1 MTWTPTSCFLK
12 GVVIKPFKPKNKRL
26 SLPESENLPLKNLYP
41 GDQVYVFE
49 TNNLKWGR
57 GYVIHPSI
65 GNDLKVISIRLNEVD
80 QSSVVFPMNRIKI
93 IDNIDFCKITNEV
106 SSETEND
113 KPNTPKFPRDN
124 NQQYLSIK
132 NQIGC
137 AVNELNGLVF
147 ASYACGEINVFNQL
161 KNVYLKLYDYY
172 LRYIHNLFNEIETI
186 ETITKLLNEVTKILA
201 RVPYKPSLSSSSMIW
216 LEVASKYCYMLARDK
231 SNGEILNLG
240 NSIPPTIAKAQ
251 EELILTN
258 NNSVNIPTQSQLT
271 LAPHN
276 FKEYKN
282 SHLLVNITDVQ
293 GDSSTQS
300 TGLHNLFLHV
310 YLRNETKRLT
320 EPFVFKT
327 KSIDDLQK
335 VETISSI
342 LFRNLPEDQFDQN
355 VFMVFVL
362 TEEISLMRRKTFANL
377 KYIKKGV
384 AAGVI
389 NISKVFTQN
398 QPNFHFDIKLF
409 GAPLGGGGKKSSKST
424 FSWGVLVDK
433 LIRGNIEGLVASS
446 PIVQQVSASV
456 KLIKHSPFGL
466 STKTKFSKH
475 HSNLPITMIKPMFF
489 DPFTETTERLYIL
502 LGQLALKK
510 KKNSTD
516 LYSVEISA
524 PNNETIKFSQAT
536 NQREKKI
543 WQLVGVTSSECFG
556 EFIKIDN
563 ISLKNKNKK
572 LPIDDYLQLTVY
584 INGVLSG
591 QGHLHYKS
599 GNKLVEYRS
608 KPHAVEIFSTSK
620 GNQIASIEVSSTYV
634 GKLFNSEV
642 TIDNILEYESLYHSG
657 TPGIDGLSSSLELF
671 QKVKKKHLIRR
682 FPELLTSLFGIIII
696 SGADTDS
703 TNLQNLQE
711 NTFKAIVFLL
721 NSVLFK
727 PQQHGHFLQCFE
739 DIFINQPR
747 IAVFLWTKLREVYYR
762 GETIWDSYSKS
773 VAKVQEILIRFAT
786 KSIQGSWEFEE
797 YNETVVQSYRA
808 MAHFLS
814 MKSSL
819 LIEDQIN
826 LLGIVD
832 LMLTNTMYFDKRVVL
847 NWYETFIDAIRLRSF
862 GGHEKLMED
871 QEHKIQISK
880 LLLILRVLGTELNR
894 DKDTRSTVL
903 LKSIEWAVEGFPDV
917 TDIESVRLA
926 CSILNKCC
934 TVIYE
939 LLVEGETDIIEVCHF
954 LFKLLPA
961 LSRTFLKYS
970 HIGNLAQQKSFGTQ
984 LFPQI
989 YPFET
994 VAIDQSF
1001 TDVGFC
1007 EVLVELAVVIGF
1019 IARIDK
1025 EIAVDNDDRTL
1036 HLADLYSRD
1045 DMYTVIIA
1053 VNEICKYEYFPSHN
1067 WLSLQAIIAESS
1079 LCVLEL
1085 LSPVI
1090 FQKYIMGISLD
1101 INLCGEFLS
1110 TLLKLAILDTVALE
1124 GLPVLARAASTS
1136 ITCSIGARVEL
1147 LIDKVWGRLG
1157 DYVNKHKLE
1166 SSLAT
1171 LVLDY
1176 DLIHNVVLYT
1186 LKCTQTRKTGSKL
1199 LISIMK
1205 NYNQI
1210 EVERQCIISL
1220 FDIYCN
1226 GLYEP
1231 CESDELGFINN
1242 LNEFSTTNESETD
1255 QINMLFDFVAYLSR
1269 FIRVLNRLIRV
1280 PDTVEFNDDKVVYKI
1295 QALLYLVNVGEPE
1308 PLREFVGDLYKE
1320 TIAQKDHIQ
1329 AGLYLELLASTFP
1342 WSHGEYVT
1350 ASLIPELPIQTNFE
1364 RREALLELSA
1374 EHYISGHNLSKAI
1387 DVYNFMLNAFKNETY
1402 DLLRLSRLHG
1412 KLSLRYM
1419 ELEYQDTIQHS
1430 YCRVVFLGNG
1440 FPEVLRGKQR
1450 IYEGQPF
1457 EHFTSI
1463 QQRILSKFPGSALYK
1478 DDGTDGKNL
1487 TGKYL
1492 DITLVYPNKSE
1503 SRHDKKSFSVLKKV
1517 PGSSSIFDLWTEET
1531 TFETKSS
1538 FPTLMNFNDIA
1549 SYKVIK
1555 LSPLD
1560 NASRTINAKT
1570 SELLRLERSIHRSM
1584 TDQTKS
1590 RGLFLDLS
1598 RELAGTVDSPING
1611 GVGQYRLFLEYIG
1624 ESNNNQAGKIKT
1636 LQNAFDELTTILK
1649 RCLDLHGRIVPE
1661 SMRLS
1666 HQALVELFEKNFNDR
1681 IEAAYSSR
1689 DESDSSS
1696 SSSDPSTR
1704 PVSGGI
1710 LRSHSMTPS
1719 VATMPEPR
1727 LAKTVTSTTGSS
1739 DTSYTSG
1746 KSSFLSNSLSL
1757 KRRFRWRKNANN

>member
-1 MTWTPTSCFLK
+1 MLATVIMTWTPASCFLK

-26 SLPESENLPLKNLYP
+26 SLQESEPLPLKNLYP
-41 GDQVYVFE
+41 GDKVYVFE
-49 TNNLKWGR
+49 TNNLRWGR

-65 GNDLKVISIRLNEVD
+65 GNDLKVTSIRLNEVD
-80 QSSVVFPMNRIKI
+80 QSPVVFPMNLVKI
-93 IDNIDFCKITNEV
+93 IDKIDFHKTTDGINSENEI
-106 SSETEND
+106 N
-113 KPNTPKFPRDN
+113 KPNTPELPRVDN
-124 NQQYLSIK
+124 QCLTIM
-132 NQIGC
+132 NQIGY
-137 AVNELNGLVF
+137 AINELNGLVF
-147 ASYACGEINVFNQL
+147 ASYACGELNIFGQL
-161 KNVYLKLYDYY
+161 KNVYITLYDYY
-172 LRYIHNLFNEIETI
+172 MRYAHNLFNEIETT
-186 ETITKLLNEVTKILA
+186 ETITKLLNDVTKILT
-201 RVPYKPSLSSSSMIW
+201 RGPFKTSSSSGSLMW
-216 LEVASKYCYMLARDK
+216 REVASKYCYMLARDK

-240 NSIPPTIAKAQ
+240 NSIPPTIATSQ
-251 EELILTN
+251 EELVLTN
-258 NNSVNIPTQSQLT
+258 NASVKNSVQSQLV
-271 LAPHN
+271 PSPNN

-293 GDSSTQS
+293 SDASNQS

-310 YLRNETKRLT
+310 YLRSENKRLT
-320 EPFVFKT
+320 EPFIFKT

-342 LFRNLPEDQFDQN
+342 LFRNLPEDQFDRN

-384 AAGVI
+384 AAGVV
-389 NISKVFTQN
+389 NISNVFAQN
-398 QPNFHFDIKLF
+398 RPEFHFDIKIF
-409 GAPLGGGGKKSSKST
+409 GAPLGSKKASKST
-424 FSWGVLVDK
+424 FSWGLLVDQ
-433 LIRGNIEGLVASS
+433 LVRQNMEGLAVC
-446 PIVQQVSASV
+446 PTVQRITASV
-456 KLIKHSPFGL
+456 KLIKHAPFGL
-466 STKTKFSKH
+466 STKTRFSKQ
-475 HSNLPITMIKPMFF
+475 HSNLPITMVKPMFF
-489 DPFTETTERLYIL
+489 DPFTETSERLYIL
-502 LGQLALKK
+502 LGQMVLKK

-524 PNNETIKFSQAT
+524 PNNETIKFSKGT
-536 NQREKKI
+536 NQKDKKTL
-543 WQLVGVTSSECFG
+543 QLVGVTSSESFG

-563 ISLKNKNKK
+563 ISLKNKDKK

-599 GNKLVEYRS
+599 GNKLVEYRP

-620 GNQIASIEVSSTYV
+620 GNQIATIEVSSTYV

-657 TPGIDGLSSSLELF
+657 ISGIDGLSSSLELF
-671 QKVKKKHLIRR
+671 QKVKKKHLVRR

-696 SGADTDS
+696 SGADNDS
-703 TNLQNLQE
+703 VNLQKLQD

-721 NSVLFK
+721 NSVLIK
-727 PQQHGHFLQCFE
+727 PHQHGHFLQCFE
-739 DIFINQPR
+739 NIFINQPR
-747 IAVFLWTKLREVYYR
+747 IAVFLWTKLHEVYYR

-773 VAKVQEILIRFAT
+773 VANVQEMLIRFAT

-797 YNETVVQSYRA
+797 YNESVVQSYRA
-808 MAHFLS
+808 MVHFLS

-819 LIEDQIN
+819 LVEDQMN

-847 NWYETFIDAIRLRSF
+847 NWYETFVDAIRLRSF
-862 GGHEKLMED
+862 GGHEKLMEEY
-871 QEHKIQISK
+871 EHKMQISK
-880 LLLILRVLGTELNR
+880 LLLILRVLGTEMNR

-934 TVIYE
+934 TIIYE

-961 LSRTFLKYS
+961 LSRTFLKYN
-970 HIGNLAQQKSFGTQ
+970 HIGNFALERSVVTQ
-984 LFPQI
+984 LFPQT

-994 VAIDQSF
+994 VAIDRSF
-1001 TDVGFC
+1001 RDINFC

-1025 EIAVDNDDRTL
+1025 EIAVDNDARTL

-1053 VNEICKYEYFPSHN
+1053 VNEIFKYEYFPSQK
-1067 WLSLQAIIAESS
+1067 WFSLQATIAESS

-1090 FQKYIMGISLD
+1090 FQKYIIGVSLD

-1124 GLPVLARAASTS
+1124 RLPVLARAACTS
-1136 ITCSIGARVEL
+1136 ITCSIGERVEL

-1157 DYVNKHKLE
+1157 DYVNKQKRE

-1186 LKCTQTRKTGSKL
+1186 LKCTPTRKTGSKL
-1199 LISIMK
+1199 LISIMT

-1231 CESDELGFINN
+1231 CESDEMGFINN
-1242 LNEFSTTNESETD
+1242 LKGLSINQPETE
-1255 QINMLFDFVAYLSR
+1255 QGVLLDFVAYLSR

-1280 PDTVEFNDDKVVYKI
+1280 PDTAEFNDDKVVYKI

-1308 PLREFVGDLYKE
+1308 PLREFVTDLYKE
-1320 TIAQKDHIQ
+1320 IIAQKDYIQ

-1342 WSHGEYVT
+1342 WSHGEYVN

-1387 DVYNFMLNAFKNETY
+1387 DVYNFMLNSFKNETY

-1463 QQRILSKFPGSALYK
+1463 QQRILSKFPGSVLYK
-1478 DDGTDGKNL
+1478 EDGTEGKNL

-1503 SRHDKKSFSVLKKV
+1503 NGHDKKSFSVLKKV

-1531 TFETKSS
+1531 TYETKSS

-1570 SELLRLERSIHRSM
+1570 SELLRLERAIHRSI
-1584 TDQTKS
+1584 TDQPKS
-1590 RGLFLDLS
+1590 QGLFLDLS

-1661 SMRLS
+1661 SMRQS
-1666 HQALVELFEKNFNDR
+1666 HEALVELFEKNFNDR

-1696 SSSDPSTR
+1696 SVPSTR

-1719 VATMPEPR
+1719 VATMPEPKLTR
-1727 LAKTVTSTTGSS
+1727 SVTSTTGSS

-1757 KRRFRWRKNANN
+1757 KRKFRWRKNANN